1 MAAMTET
8 RSTSDNQS
16 PQADGVL
23 TDLEA
28 GASAE
33 QTTAVRDNNSS
44 SNNNSDDG
52 DRKYTRF
59 SLRQRTSMVIVLCYY
74 TFLTPISSTAV
85 FVAIPEVVAEFQST
99 PTIINMSNA
108 LFFVFMALGPLLWGP
123 LAQVVGRRPVL
134 ISSSILMTAFSAGT
148 AAAPNLPAYFVFR
161 MLSAFQATAI
171 LVVGSVVIG
180 DLYAPRN
187 RGRAISAFLAGAFIA
202 PAIAPILGGIAVT
215 FATWRTIFWVIAV
228 MTAVCTIL
236 VVAVVEETAPA
247 GSLAIAKPGEKDGT
261 AQVQSED
268 RFGSARKAF
277 NPGLV
282 VVSLFREPSLCIAAI
297 AVSAIIWNQ
306 YSMLAPIRYVINPR
320 FHLTEPLQASLF
332 FLPPASGCITGAF
345 FGGWWSDYVA
355 TAQHRKHGGRRVPE
369 HRLKSSVW
377 LMAVP
382 LPGFTML
389 YGWSV
394 RHEVGGIPLVVVA
407 LFLQGFTQM
416 LALPGLNTF
425 VVEAMQDRGMS
436 SVAVA
441 GNYLA
446 RFMFAAAGTAACLPA
461 INAIGVGWFSTISG
475 LFIVVSAGLVLL
487 LTTNGEKW
495 RTERAKREGLS

>member
-1 MAAMTET
+1 MAAMTDT
-8 RSTSDNQS
+8 RAASGDQS
-16 PQADGVL
+16 PETDGVL

-28 GASAE
+28 GASPT
-33 QTTAVRDNNSS
+33 QTAATSDNN
-44 SNNNSDDG
+44 DDN
-52 DRKYTRF
+52 DPKYTRF
-59 SLRQRTSMVIVLCYY
+59 SPRKRTSMVVVLCYY

-99 PTIINMSNA
+99 PTIVNMSNA

-215 FATWRTIFWVIAV
+215 FATWRTIFWVITA
-228 MTAVCTIL
+228 MTAICTIL
-236 VVAVVEETAPA
+236 VVVVVEETAPA
-247 GSLAIAKPGEKDGT
+247 GSLAIAKRGEKSASS
-261 AQVQSED
+261 AQTQSES
-268 RFGSARKAF
+268 RYKSVRKAF

-369 HRLKSSVW
+369 HRLRSSVW

-441 GNYLA
+441 GNYLS

-495 RTERAKREGLS
+495 RTERARKEGST

>member
-1 MAAMTET
+1 ML
-8 RSTSDNQS
+8 S
-16 PQADGVL
+16 
-23 TDLEA
+23 DLEA
-28 GASAE
+28 A
-33 QTTAVRDNNSS
+33 TAVGPGPGDGNV
-44 SNNNSDDG
+44 DD
-52 DRKYTRF
+52 KYTRF
-59 SLRQRTSMVIVLCYY
+59 GRWKRIRMVAVLCYY

-85 FVAIPEVVAEFQST
+85 FVAIPEVVAELGST
-99 PTIINMSNA
+99 PTVVNMSNA

-134 ISSSILMTAFSAGT
+134 VASSVLMTAFSAGT
-148 AAAPNLPAYFVFR
+148 AAAPNLVAYFIFR

-180 DLYAPRN
+180 DLYAPSN

-202 PAIAPILGGIAVT
+202 PAVAPILGGLAVT
-215 FATWRTIFWVIAV
+215 FSTWRAIFWVI
-228 MTAVCTIL
+228 TIL
-236 VVAVVEETAPA
+236 TAICTVLVVVVVEETAPEGA
-247 GSLAIAKPGEKDGT
+247 LPINYDKNKDKAT
-261 AQVQSED
+261 SSSSPRQSI
-268 RFGSARKAF
+268 RKAF

-282 VVSLFREPSLCIAAI
+282 LVSLVREPGLCIAAI

-320 FHLTEPLQASLF
+320 FSLTEPLQASLF
-332 FLPPASGCITGAF
+332 FLPPASGCICGAF

-355 TAQHRKHGGRRVPE
+355 SGQERKHGRRVPE

-416 LALPGLNTF
+416 LCLPGLNTY
-425 VVEAMQDRGMS
+425 VVEAVQDRGMS

-441 GNYLA
+441 GNYLS

-461 INAIGVGWFSTISG
+461 INLIGVGWFSTISG
-475 LFIVVSAGLVLL
+475 LFIVFSAGLVFL
-487 LTTNGEKW
+487 LTVNGEKW
-495 RTERAKREGLS
+495 RTENTKKEGGL